1 MEQENNGTVQKI
13 NDEDYEIIQV
23 IESQSRA
30 DAVKWYQENYNC
42 NVEDSI
48 TAISAIYKQYKGGY
62 KPDASEI
69 WLLLNDFQKQE
80 KDMLKAEDK
89 VMQWLKNKAG
99 FSKDAA
105 QNMLNEAYNCNTPQN
120 QNEGET
126 KKGCMIT
133 ILIAI
138 TSTLSVFFML

>member
-42 NVEDSI
+42 NVEDAI

-62 KPDASEI
+62 KPDASS
-69 WLLLNDFQKQE
+69 L
-80 KDMLKAEDK
+80 
-89 VMQWLKNKAG
+89 
-99 FSKDAA
+99 
-105 QNMLNEAYNCNTPQN
+105 
-120 QNEGET
+120 
-126 KKGCMIT
+126 
-133 ILIAI
+133 
-138 TSTLSVFFML
+138 